1 MQLELVHRNVLIPAA
16 IRVGSGGGMPALS
29 VPSKD
34 KLVKAAITDNHI
46 ARRLEMLRDLVSAE
60 SVP

>member
-1 MQLELVHRNVLIPAA
+1 VPRNSTAQTA
-16 IRVGSGGGMPALS
+16 RVYASARGEMPALS

>member
-1 MQLELVHRNVLIPAA
+1 ML
-16 IRVGSGGGMPALS
+16 ALS

>member
-1 MQLELVHRNVLIPAA
+1 MRLELVHRNVLIPAA
-16 IRVGSGGGMPALS
+16 IRVGSGGMPALS